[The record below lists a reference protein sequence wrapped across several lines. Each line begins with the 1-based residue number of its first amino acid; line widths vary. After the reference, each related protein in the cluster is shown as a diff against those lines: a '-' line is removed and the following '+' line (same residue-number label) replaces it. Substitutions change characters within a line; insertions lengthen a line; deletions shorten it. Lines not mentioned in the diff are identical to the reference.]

1 MLTHQPVNAHMDTA
15 VPTTH
20 IPGWI
25 VCLHTWHCTCPLIAH
40 THTWSSVVTLV
51 HVHLHSLTHDPFAL
65 STHAHM
71 LTPTFPHSHTHRYP
85 PSWCRRDKLILS
97 RDPAQLRLDPGVGA
111 FKRGCLKPAWCG
123 VGAPWHSHRQPWE
136 VWAAANSSPQAQAT
150 CLGQPSR

>member
-1 MLTHQPVNAHMDTA
+1 M
-15 VPTTH
+15 
-20 IPGWI
+20 
-25 VCLHTWHCTCPLIAH
+25 HTWTQPFPPHTSLAGLYACTHGIAPVHSLH
-40 THTWSSVVTLV
+40 THTRGHPWSLSV
-51 HVHLHSLTHDPFAL
+51 HIHLHSLTHDPFAL